1 MVLSNP
7 LYLSEIKL
15 YPLKVVASQL
25 NNSLQ
30 NHNPKLGILF
40 LQFLILSSLQN
51 FYENISIVNNPYI
64 LYKEFLESELFN
76 LYMKLFIFKFLCVLM
91 LKYLKQW
98 INDAI
103 NTTLCNLY
111 CRNANVEET
120 EIPNT
125 YRCVQWVF
133 VRFIIQTFHC
143 VLKSCNQNSIYSS
156 IIYQTLFTS
165 LT

>member
-76 LYMKLFIFKFLCVLM
+76 LVYILFI
-91 LKYLKQW
+91 
-98 INDAI
+98 
-103 NTTLCNLY
+103 
-111 CRNANVEET
+111 
-120 EIPNT
+120 
-125 YRCVQWVF
+125 
-133 VRFIIQTFHC
+133 
-143 VLKSCNQNSIYSS
+143 IYSDRKTFLR
-156 IIYQTLFTS
+156 IQRLFH
-165 LT
+165 LILQHQALA